1 MLTWIKIR
9 SLIVELISRVR
20 QMESWMILRGA
31 FPACAVF
38 GSDLRPE
45 RSSRQAVRFRKHS
58 GRCLEKR
65 FQSPFHPLR
74 SQSYA
79 SPARTFKDSETG
91 QPVDLGDN
99 KGPLKDTTP
108 NCPLTE
114 NRTRTMANC
123 GAGECSCEC
132 SGGKG

>member
-20 QMESWMILRGA
+20 QMESSMILRV
-31 FPACAVF
+31 ACPRHAVF
-38 GSDLRPE
+38 GWDLETE
-45 RSSRQAVRFRKHS
+45 RSSRQAVRFRQHS

-79 SPARTFKDSETG
+79 SPARTFKD
-91 QPVDLGDN
+91 
-99 KGPLKDTTP
+99 
-108 NCPLTE
+108 
-114 NRTRTMANC
+114 
-123 GAGECSCEC
+123 
-132 SGGKG
+132 